1 MGCLV
6 VLIRA
11 PGLGASVA
19 AGPKRPWPGIRC
31 EMSAKNEARRR
42 VAQVALAIGTSLL
55 LFSAITKSGWGL
67 FALLTGGALF
77 AAGAIMFLSVS
88 VIDGV
93 PWLVRLLSRL
103 SEPRWDGE
111 ILHTDGDE
119 YKIRYDFGEDGS
131 PRFVASDIC
140 AAAGTP
146 TPAKDALE
154 WRGVP
159 LSREGKHAYFG
170 EADVQTYLEL
180 RAVRNHAANR
190 LLVLIRN
197 DVLHKLEKRRDDE
210 KRFKQGQR

>member
-1 MGCLV
+1 
-6 VLIRA
+6 
-11 PGLGASVA
+11 
-19 AGPKRPWPGIRC
+19 
-31 EMSAKNEARRR
+31 MSAANEARRR
-42 VAQVALAIGTSLL
+42 VAKVALAIGALLL
-55 LFSAITKSGWGL
+55 LFGVFSKSGWGL
-67 FALLTGGALF
+67 FALFMGGGLF
-77 AAGAIMFLSVS
+77 VAGAIMFVSVS

-131 PRFVASDIC
+131 PRFVAGDIC

-146 TPAKDALE
+146 APAKDASQ

-159 LSREGKHAYFG
+159 LSREGKHTYFG
-170 EADVQTYLEL
+170 EADVQAYLEL

-197 DVLHKLEKRRDDE
+197 DVLFKLKKRRDDE
-210 KRFKQGQR
+210 KRFNQGQR